1 MDEQPYDPPPDLT
14 AVAADDALLDAL
26 PDTPPEDSDVL
37 TQVLAAWRRELVD
50 SEPTNPD
57 PLISVD
63 TALAMMPRRSLLGR
77 LWTRLVTLSHL
88 GKH

>member
-1 MDEQPYDPPPDLT
+1 MNRQPDDLPPDLV

-26 PDTPPEDSDVL
+26 NRHECGWDSCCVNEAL
-37 TQVLAAWRRELVD
+37 LAWRREIDAKPIVQLV
-50 SEPTNPD
+50 
-57 PLISVD
+57 SVD

-77 LWTRLVTLSHL
+77 LWTRLVTLSRL

>member
-1 MDEQPYDPPPDLT
+1 MNEPPHDPPPDLT

-26 PDTPPEDSDVL
+26 NRHECGWDSCCVNKAL
-37 TQVLAAWRRELVD
+37 LAWRREIDAKPIAQLVD
-50 SEPTNPD
+50 
-57 PLISVD
+57 VD

>member
-1 MDEQPYDPPPDLT
+1 MNEQPYDPPSDLT

-50 SEPTNPD
+50 SEPTNQ
-57 PLISVD
+57 LISVD

-77 LWTRLVTLSHL
+77 FWTRLVTLSRL